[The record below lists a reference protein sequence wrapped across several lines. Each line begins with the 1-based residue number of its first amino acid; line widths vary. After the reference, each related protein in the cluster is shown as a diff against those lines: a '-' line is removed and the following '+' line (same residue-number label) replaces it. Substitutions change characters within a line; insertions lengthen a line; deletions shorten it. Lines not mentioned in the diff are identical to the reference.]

1 MISIGDV
8 ISLLGIAAKN
18 WSEPK
23 IITVNPLDS
32 VEDEPSVKEAKAAGK
47 VFRWVSESKIHR
59 RSKDGYQPFY
69 DRDTLLRPRV
79 FMDSK
84 KELLLMVK
92 D

>member
-18 WSEPK
+18 WSQPE
-23 IITVNPLDS
+23 IVLVDPLRS
-32 VEDEPSVKEAKAAGK
+32 VEDEPSVKEAMATGK
-47 VFRWVSESKIHR
+47 VFRWVTESKIHR

-69 DRDTLLRPRV
+69 DRDALRRPRV
-79 FMDSK
+79 FMDRK

-92 D
+92 G